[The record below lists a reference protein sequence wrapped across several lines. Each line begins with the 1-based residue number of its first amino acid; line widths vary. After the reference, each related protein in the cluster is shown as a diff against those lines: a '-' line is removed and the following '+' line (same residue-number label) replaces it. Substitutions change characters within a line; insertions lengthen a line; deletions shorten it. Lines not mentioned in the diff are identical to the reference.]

1 MSSGSGSGCSSDD
14 IEHVESTRAHYKLR
28 KRSRETRNN
37 MARMARFIEEDED
50 CWSDGNEQEP
60 KRKRSHIRVSATK
73 RERARMHKLN
83 NAYDKL
89 RKVVPKLDCGDGSSN
104 QRLTKIA
111 TLRLAIDYIWAL
123 TTFLGK
129 MNEKD
134 KESVD
139 QQTNSEEEEDE
150 SDILAKL
157 IDSVTVEC
165 GWFLGYVYSSFINI

>member
-1 MSSGSGSGCSSDD
+1 MSSGSCSGCSSDD
-14 IEHVESTRAHYKLR
+14 VEVQDEASRTHYKLR

-37 MARMARFIEEDED
+37 MARMARFIEDDDD
-50 CWSDGNEQEP
+50 CWSDSENQEP
-60 KRKRSHIRVSATK
+60 KRIKRSHVRVSATK

-89 RKVVPKLDCGDGSSN
+89 RKVVPKLDCDGSN

-111 TLRLAIDYIWAL
+111 TLRLAIDYIGAL

-134 KESVD
+134 NENND
-139 QQTNSEEEEDE
+139 ERTTSEEDDDE

-165 GWFLGYVYSSFINI
+165 GWFLG